1 MSKRRVVVTGMGI
14 VSPVGSELE
23 TAWRNIREGQSGI
36 TPIEDFDVSEFATRI
51 AGSVQG
57 FDVAEYLA
65 TKDSRRMDRFMHY
78 GIGSTEKAIVDAG
91 LEIEE
96 SDAERIG
103 VAMGSGI
110 GGLDTIEVNHNAY
123 LKGGPRKISP
133 FYIPGSIG
141 NMVSGHVSIRHGI
154 TGPNLSV
161 VTACSTSTHCIGIAG
176 RIIQYGDADVM
187 LAGGAEFATTR
198 TAIGGFCSARA
209 MSTRNDHPEAASRPF
224 DTGRDGF
231 VLSNGAGTLVLEEL
245 EYAKARGAR
254 IYGEL
259 VGFGMSGDAYHI
271 TSPPPDGEGARKCM
285 AAAMNDAGINPS
297 EVDYLNAH
305 GTSTPVGDLGETT
318 AIKRAFGDAA
328 NTLPVSSTKSMTG
341 HMLGAAGVAE
351 AIFSILAMR
360 DQVLPPT
367 INLDDPDP
375 QCDLDYVPHTARDA
389 EIRTVMSNSF
399 GFGGTNGSL
408 VFRLLD

>member
-1 MSKRRVVVTGMGI
+1 MGI

-23 TAWRNIREGQSGI
+23 TAWSNIREGRSGI
-36 TPIEDFDVSEFATRI
+36 TPIEDFDVSAFATRI

-57 FDVAEYLA
+57 FSVDDYLA
-65 TKDSRRMDRFMHY
+65 PKDSRRMDRFMHY
-78 GIGSTEKAIVDAG
+78 GIGSTEMAIAHAG

-96 SDAERIG
+96 STAERVG
-103 VAMGSGI
+103 VVMGSGI

-176 RIIQYGDADVM
+176 RLIQYGDADVM
-187 LAGGAEFATTR
+187 IAGGSEFATTR
-198 TAIGGFCSARA
+198 TALGGFCSARA
-209 MSTRNDHPEAASRPF
+209 MSTRNDDPEAASRPF
-224 DTGRDGF
+224 DKARDGF
-231 VLSNGAGTLVLEEL
+231 VLSNGAGTLILEEL
-245 EYAKARGAR
+245 EYAKARNAT
-254 IYGEL
+254 IYAEL
-259 VGFGMSGDAYHI
+259 IGFGMSGDAHHI

-285 AAAMNDAGINPS
+285 AAAMKDAGINAS

-305 GTSTPVGDLGETT
+305 GTSTPVGDLGETV
-318 AIKRAFGDAA
+318 AIKRAFGDSADSLA
-328 NTLPVSSTKSMTG
+328 ISSTKSMTG

-360 DQVLPPT
+360 DNVLPPT

-375 QCDLDYVPHTARDA
+375 QCDLDYIAHVARDA

-408 VFRLLD
+408 VFRSLN

>member
-1 MSKRRVVVTGMGI
+1 MGI

-57 FDVAEYLA
+57 FEVADYLVP
-65 TKDSRRMDRFMHY
+65 KDSRRMDRFMHY
-78 GIGSTEKAIVDAG
+78 GIGSTEMAIADAG
-91 LEIEE
+91 LEINE
-96 SDAERIG
+96 SEAERIG

-110 GGLDTIEVNHNAY
+110 GGLDTIEANHNAY

-209 MSTRNDHPEAASRPF
+209 MSTRNDDPEAASRPF

-245 EYAKARGAR
+245 EYAKARGAT
-254 IYGEL
+254 IYAEL

-285 AAAMNDAGINPS
+285 VAAMNDAGINPS

-318 AIKRAFGDAA
+318 AIKRAFGDDA

-389 EIRTVMSNSF
+389 EIRTAISNSF